1 MMPKAK
7 NWIVQVSLSKKN
19 EVVTQG
25 TITADSYL
33 VGGADKYIHG
43 TTTGDVAK
51 VKMMVNG
58 HLIDAQRLVEA
69 DGSYKYY
76 VGDQITSVNDSVTM
90 IAYDAKG
97 KELDRTN
104 VSLTQTT
111 GTLALNAYTLGDS
124 YLTGKTTGRCEKSST
139 FSEWSSHIYCFCK
152 S

>member
-1 MMPKAK
+1 M
-7 NWIVQVSLSKKN
+7 SLSKKN